1 MDRQDRPLYAPVI
14 GEPSSP
20 HDTGA
25 SGEAASAW
33 ALFATLGALK
43 LVLALAIVAMYPTY
57 EAVLVQVVTSWPW
70 LVVPAIVLAAL
81 VLLWYR
87 RLRVRARRKR
97 LLEAEWR
104 AD

>member
-1 MDRQDRPLYAPVI
+1 MDRRNRRLQVPVV
-14 GEPSSP
+14 GEPRSP
-20 HDTGA
+20 QENGA

-33 ALFATLGALK
+33 ALFVTLGTLK
-43 LVLALAIVAMYPTY
+43 LVLVLIIVAMYPTH

-70 LVVPAIVLAAL
+70 LAVPAIFLAAPT
-81 VLLWYR
+81 VFWYR

-104 AD
+104 ND